1 MSCTL
6 LTKDREPTEEEEE
19 EYDKKNEDA
28 AKET

>member
-6 LTKDREPTEEEEE
+6 PIKDREPTEEEEE
-19 EYDKKNEDA
+19 EHDEKNEDA